1 MEFTVKNKPL
11 DIKFNFLQIFKIE
24 KYLSKTYK
32 ESKGL
37 FELMEGLVYKKDQSI
52 LDILNALVPKGVTE
66 NDLAEAINAKSEAEG
81 YDAMYQELLE
91 TAKASGVFME
101 KMKALKK
108 QTALVTQVSNLE
120 KPEDKKALSISQK
133 MIDDFIG

>member
-52 LDILNALVPKGVTE
+52 LDILNALVPKGITE